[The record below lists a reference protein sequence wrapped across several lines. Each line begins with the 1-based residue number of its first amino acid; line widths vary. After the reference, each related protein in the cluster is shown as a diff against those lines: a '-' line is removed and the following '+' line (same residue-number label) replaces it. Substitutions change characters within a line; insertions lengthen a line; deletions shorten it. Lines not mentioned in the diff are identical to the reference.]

1 MTAFISLHACH
12 ATLKT
17 ALWANRDLKEV
28 PALLR
33 TRLEDAI
40 NEEASRETLNKH
52 LPRIRPIVLE
62 LLRGL
67 RQKQEQHA
75 AMVAAAAQAE
85 PASANSTLD
94 AMPQYTRRPSGT
106 SQTIPNEAVASTSRL
121 PQPDLPASRSREDLA
136 AIHSA
141 PDGRASP
148 APSFH
153 ASNPTSRPSS
163 RNAYSNPTH
172 SENHTPPDSSSGRR
186 TPYEESTRRPS
197 GSSGSQRR
205 PGSLLK
211 SSSSSSSL
219 RPNSRIE
226 TQTPPPP
233 PDMALPP
240 LPTQKD
246 PKAISRPLPVPGNLQ
261 HLQPPRQ
268 DISATPPVIRTVVP
282 QESPGHEA
290 PQQLPY
296 NTATSPP
303 SAFSTPPRSSLRPA
317 SFSKKD
323 GDDASLEALK
333 KADPLARRASKR
345 FSAYTFNKIS
355 SSTSIAGSP
364 SSSFQTTFPPTP
376 GRSTG
381 LDRDH
386 SARDF
391 VNAGGF
397 SDAQTPEEPAR
408 RKSKSKSSP
417 RPKHRDLA
425 EPPVPA
431 LPPLSSLQKL
441 GINAEGMSFW
451 IQAFGVEA
459 NA

>member
-1 MTAFISLHACH
+1 M
-12 ATLKT
+12 
-17 ALWANRDLKEV
+17 
-28 PALLR
+28 LR

-75 AMVAAAAQAE
+75 AMVAAASQAE
-85 PASANSTLD
+85 PPTNSSSPVN
-94 AMPQYTRRPSGT
+94 AVPQYARRPSGT
-106 SQTIPNEAVASTSRL
+106 PQPMPNEAVASTSRL
-121 PQPDLPASRSREDLA
+121 PPPVMPASRSREDLS
-136 AIHSA
+136 AIHAA
-141 PDGRASP
+141 PDGRISP
-148 APSFH
+148 APSYH
-153 ASNPTSRPSS
+153 GPNPTSRPSS
-163 RNAYSNPTH
+163 RNAH
-172 SENHTPPDSSSGRR
+172 STPAYAESSTPPESSSGRR

-197 GSSGSQRR
+197 GSSGPQRR

-219 RPNSRIE
+219 RPNSRID

-233 PDMALPP
+233 PEIPLPP
-240 LPTQKD
+240 LPNQNTLRGD
-246 PKAISRPLPVPGNLQ
+246 TRGPLPVPGNLQ
-261 HLQPPRQ
+261 HLQPPRE
-268 DISATPPVIRTVVP
+268 DISATPPVIRMVAP
-282 QESPGHEA
+282 QEPSPFHTSER
-290 PQQLPY
+290 PSYPS
-296 NTATSPP
+296 TASPP
-303 SAFSTPPRSSLRPA
+303 SAFATPPRSSLRPA
-317 SFSKKD
+317 SFTKKE

-364 SSSFQTTFPPTP
+364 SSSFQTAFPPTP
-376 GRSTG
+376 GRSNG
-381 LDRDH
+381 FDRDN

-397 SDAQTPEEPAR
+397 GDAQPSEEPPKR
-408 RKSKSKSSP
+408 RSKSKNSSP
-417 RPKHRDLA
+417 RPKHRDIV

-441 GINAEGMSFW
+441 GVNAEGTSLCCARVYLLTVTDLDCRCASDAS
-451 IQAFGVEA
+451 QETCVHGD
-459 NA
+459 